1 MTTEPIDA
9 ETDLDLIPEVPEE
22 LGQGEIQFNPTGIRH
37 KDMAIA
43 GMINDA
49 PKACKALIK
58 AGVWDAVT
66 TSPNPAGKA
75 EVELLKILQIPEDNL
90 KTVLIKLKTLLTGYN
105 MSIPQ
110 AFHNCI
116 IEKQLERAE
125 VQKLFVKVEPVQTV
139 VEEPKPVVVEEV
151 VTTPVVPA
159 EPTLVG
165 SVLTHPDGST
175 YTFGNR
181 GRRPLWVQEWLKTN
195 TEPAVET
202 VHEEKPQFILKG
214 LKLISP
220 DGEKYKFGKRG
231 RRPLWVLEWLKTN
244 PEPEA

>member
-1 MTTEPIDA
+1 MTTETEDTTL
-9 ETDLDLIPEVPEE
+9 EDLDQIPEVPEE
-22 LGQGEIQFNPTGIRH
+22 LGQGEIQFTPTGIRH

-58 AGVWDAVT
+58 AGAWEAVT

-75 EVELLKILQIPEDNL
+75 EVELLKILQIPEESL
-90 KTVLIKLKTLLTGYN
+90 KTVLIKLKSLLAGYN

-125 VQKLFVKVEPVQTV
+125 VQKLFVKVELVQ
-139 VEEPKPVVVEEV
+139 VVEEV
-151 VTTPVVPA
+151 KPIVEEAVAPAVPS
-159 EPTLVG
+159 LGG
-165 SVLTHPDGST
+165 SILTHPDGST
-175 YTFGNR
+175 YAFG
-181 GRRPLWVQEWLKTN
+181 
-195 TEPAVET
+195 A
-202 VHEEKPQFILKG
+202 
-214 LKLISP
+214 
-220 DGEKYKFGKRG
+220 RG

-244 PEPEA
+244 QEPAVIPAVEVVKEETPQFVLKGKKLINPNGEKYTFGKRGRKPKWVVEWEFKNK

>member
-1 MTTEPIDA
+1 MTTEPINETD
-9 ETDLDLIPEVPEE
+9 TDLDIPEIPEE

-58 AGVWDAVT
+58 AKVWDAVT
-66 TSPNPAGKA
+66 ASPNPAGKA
-75 EVELLKILQIPEDNL
+75 EVELLKILQIPEESL
-90 KTVLIKLKTLLTGYN
+90 KTVLVKLKSLLAGYN

-139 VEEPKPVVVEEV
+139 VEETKPVVVEEV
-151 VTTPVVPA
+151 KPQVPV
-159 EPTLVG
+159 LVG
-165 SVLTHPDGST
+165 SVLTHQDGSV
-175 YTFGNR
+175 YTFGSR

-195 TEPAVET
+195 QEPSTTPAVEAVKET
-202 VHEEKPQFILKG
+202 EPQFILKG
-214 LKLISP
+214 KKLINP
-220 DGEKYKFGKRG
+220 DGEKYTFGKRG
-231 RRPLWVLEWLKTN
+231 RKPKWVVEWEYKN
-244 PEPEA
+244 K